1 MRKLRGFPV
10 LMNVLLWAGLAVTL
24 ILPWRAAGEVEQTFD
39 VLQIGTHI
47 YTNVTITTKAKNYIF
62 LMHSTGLAT
71 IQVSEIPPELRE
83 TLGYRPPEQKPKSS
97 ASTAV
102 HWAKDAMAYLSVSH
116 VKATEKRWGESW
128 SGHSA
133 AEVAKIKAMGRREI
147 YMAAGV
153 LAAFHLIFCF
163 FLKLICLK
171 TGNEPGILIW
181 LPVFQ
186 IFPLLRAAAMSPA
199 WFLAYLVPASVASAA
214 NFWPTLFSQRML
226 PLFATL
232 AVVNII
238 VAHGIWCAKIAK
250 ARGKSQWA
258 GFCLFLP
265 ITGPLAFLYLALSN
279 GSRAPKEDRRGSHI
293 MTLEAA

>member
-1 MRKLRGFPV
+1 
-10 LMNVLLWAGLAVTL
+10 MNFLLWAGLAVTL

-102 HWAKDAMAYLSVSH
+102 HWAKDAMAYLSVSQ

-128 SGHSA
+128 SGHSTEELA
-133 AEVAKIKAMGRREI
+133 RIKAMSRREI

-163 FLKLICLK
+163 FLKLICQK
-171 TGNEPGILIW
+171 AGNEPGILIW

-186 IFPLLRAAAMSPA
+186 LFPLLRAAAMSPA
-199 WFLAYLVPASVASAA
+199 WFLAYLVPG
-214 NFWPTLFSQRML
+214 
-226 PLFATL
+226 
-232 AVVNII
+232 VNI

-250 ARGKSQWA
+250 ARGKSPWA
-258 GFCLFLP
+258 GFFLFLP

-279 GSRAPKEDRRGSHI
+279 GGRVPKEDRRGAHI